1 MKIRIYQID
10 LSLDEQHV
18 AFRSHTEIQNRY
30 GGRIPA
36 ELYCKTYEGTVE
48 AEDLEDVFYIFN
60 MDHPADYRARSLSMS
75 DVVEIV
81 DDYGSSFHICDT
93 FGFKE
98 VSFDASLLQGGPQNG

>member
-36 ELYCKTYEGTVE
+36 ELYCKAYEGTVE
-48 AEDLEDVFYIFN
+48 AENLKDVFYIFN
-60 MDHPADYRARSLSMS
+60 MDHPADYRA
-75 DVVEIV
+75 
-81 DDYGSSFHICDT
+81 
-93 FGFKE
+93 
-98 VSFDASLLQGGPQNG
+98 